1 MDKEGQETWRP
12 LLSDWDLDTAIL
24 GAGHQDLFLQVQVM
38 EASTSLGE
46 ISASDNVRS
55 PVTEVSQALVKELAP
70 VSKTLQQAAASAKA
84 GVTQVNRDQSEAIML
99 TIDQSQVSAECF

>member
-1 MDKEGQETWRP
+1 
-12 LLSDWDLDTAIL
+12 
-24 GAGHQDLFLQVQVM
+24 M
-38 EASTSLGE
+38 EVTTSLGE

-84 GVTQVNRDQSEAIML
+84 GV
-99 TIDQSQVSAECF
+99 SQVRII